1 MKFEEVL
8 HGAERHAPQDSFLW
22 VGEDKALNFFI
33 FFFLLLD
40 FKDSMGIG

>member
-8 HGAERHAPQDSFLW
+8 HGAERYAPQDFFLW
-22 VGEDKALNFFI
+22 VGEDKALNF

>member
-8 HGAERHAPQDSFLW
+8 HGAERYAPQDFFLW

-33 FFFLLLD
+33 FFSSFWIL
-40 FKDSMGIG
+40 KIVWE